1 MIDPQEGGAAIVRRE
16 ESREAD
22 GRFGVQDHAAP
33 ITVIAGGVV
42 SEYVDPKRGSFR
54 YPEGTGFDGSAQD
67 HLDFF
72 LKVPIP
78 ETLVQAA
85 DEAYEQRRLEE
96 IEWAGNREAAKVQ
109 DDPES
114 VELVTRANR
123 ESATGRATYNRLVDE
138 ARERGEREEAERWK
152 AGAQISTI
160 NVRDVVRA
168 AQAYSMR
175 SLLNDDTEKER
186 LAQMVAPIA
195 TSTATIR
202 DIYLH
207 YQCDEWL
214 FDAF

>member
-1 MIDPQEGGAAIVRRE
+1 MIDPQEGGAAIIRRE

-22 GRFGVQDHAAP
+22 GKFGIQNHAAP

-85 DEAYEQRRLEE
+85 DEAYEQRRIQE
-96 IEWAGNREAAKVQ
+96 IEWAGNRAAAKVQ

-138 ARERGEREEAERWK
+138 ARERGEQEEAARWPRK
-152 AGAQISTI
+152 AIA
-160 NVRDVVRA
+160 NPEVRLILRA
-168 AQAYSMR
+168 AQAYYMR
-175 SLLNDDTEKER
+175 GLIDDPEQRALVENHRIKFSGGTPTIKQVWER
-186 LAQMVAPIA
+186 Y
-195 TSTATIR
+195 R
-202 DIYLH
+202 
-207 YQCDEWL
+207 CDRWL
-214 FDAF
+214 PEVV